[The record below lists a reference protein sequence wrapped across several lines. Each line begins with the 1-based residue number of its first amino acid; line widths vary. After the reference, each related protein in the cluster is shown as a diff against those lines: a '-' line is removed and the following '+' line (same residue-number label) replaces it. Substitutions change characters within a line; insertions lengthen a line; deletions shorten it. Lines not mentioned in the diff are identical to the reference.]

1 MLTTH
6 KIFISKYS
14 LSGLSQIFTLQ
25 SIQNHISLSFSTYA
39 LMFRSLIITP
49 EALHGTHPRA
59 ALFCRSRV
67 YLKPPKAMTTDT
79 STINGLISITKKFVM
94 GHDPVC
100 SLHHF
105 SIFNTKRSYSVR
117 ILVSCEHVVGW
128 VRRGDENKCFAEFLK
143 LKGYFLCH

>member
-1 MLTTH
+1 MSSMLTTH

-79 STINGLISITKKFVM
+79 STINGLIIWRARKGRFSLRKTFITSAGSQKITIYSKWKRYIEL
-94 GHDPVC
+94 
-100 SLHHF
+100 SHF
-105 SIFNTKRSYSVR
+105 Y
-117 ILVSCEHVVGW
+117 
-128 VRRGDENKCFAEFLK
+128 
-143 LKGYFLCH
+143 